1 MLPGIRQ
8 RCRWSKLQRVSPCWT
23 ASNPPHSHWWGW
35 GGCWCFAREQSVF
48 YSMTP
53 LKVEPFT
60 DFAGEEQPRSSSY
73 PYHPPKASRGQSAC
87 GVWWTASGWSW
98 LPPPTETGTA
108 TALPCSIFP
117 KYLRMCRETERAV
130 AYQWDI
136 VQLSS
141 LQCKGISSTHIFLYL
156 DIFLSY
162 LYLQRTS
169 TSAYRKSFFLFFIL
183 RAVTRRGW
191 PAILKIEKQ

>member
-60 DFAGEEQPRSSSY
+60 DFAGEEQPWSSSY
-73 PYHPPKASRGQSAC
+73 PYHPPKASRGQSTC
-87 GVWWTASGWSW
+87 RVWWTASGWSW

-108 TALPCSIFP
+108 TALPCSLSPNISECAGRHSEP
-117 KYLRMCRETERAV
+117 WHISGT
-130 AYQWDI
+130 
-136 VQLSS
+136 LSS
-141 LQCKGISSTHIFLYL
+141 LAHCKAKVFPQHISFCI
-156 DIFLSY
+156 
-162 LYLQRTS
+162 
-169 TSAYRKSFFLFFIL
+169 
-183 RAVTRRGW
+183 
-191 PAILKIEKQ
+191 